1 MSERVDGR
9 NEAATIDTGL
19 FEPDPADGRE
29 HALGALARA
38 EPADAFAWLGP
49 HRMADG
55 RHRVRALLPGA
66 RAVALID
73 ARGDRLAAMQPLGDG
88 LFEAVLPQPVAYRL
102 QVEWPQAWQEVEDAY
117 SFGPQLDESLLQ
129 RLHEGD
135 GQALREALGAHPLTC
150 MGVPGVRFAVWA
162 PNALRVA
169 VVGDFNGWDGRRHPM
184 RLRHTAGVWEIFVPR
199 VETGARY
206 KFEIT
211 AADGQRLPHKADPLA
226 RWTELPPATASR
238 VPPVSDHDWQDA
250 AWIARRRE
258 AAPAPLSIY
267 ELHAGSWRRDAQGQ
281 PLDWDAL
288 AAELIPYVAALGFTH
303 VELLP
308 VTEHPFGGSWGYQP
322 LGMYAPTARHGDPQ
336 AFARFVDACHGAG
349 IGVILDWVSGHFPG
363 DEHGLQR
370 FDGTALYEHADP
382 REGFHRDWHTLIYNY
397 GRHEVSAYLV
407 GSALE
412 WLERFHID
420 GLRVDAVASMLYRDY
435 SRGEGQWIP
444 NAHGGRE
451 NLEAI
456 AFLRRLNQ
464 EVATRFPGVMMMAE
478 ESTAWPGVTAPV
490 AEGGLGFSHKWNMGW
505 MHDTL
510 SYMQREPVHRTHHH
524 SEMSFGLVYA
534 FSERFILPLSH
545 DEVVHGKRSL
555 LGRMPGDDA
564 QRFANLRAYL
574 GFMWAHP
581 GAKLL
586 FMGGEFGQRGEWD
599 HDATPEWAQ
608 AGAPPHAGVQRLVG
622 DLNRLLRAQPAL
634 WRGDR
639 VPAGFEWS
647 IGDDRDNSV
656 FAFVRH
662 DPAGAAPPL
671 LVVSNFTPVPR
682 HGYRVGVPTAGRWHE
697 RLNTDSGHYAGGNL
711 GNAGGRDTEPT
722 PMHGHAE
729 SLALTLPPLS
739 TLYLQADA

>member
-1 MSERVDGR
+1 MSERLAERSEATSERGALETGPAEAR
-9 NEAATIDTGL
+9 NEAL
-19 FEPDPADGRE
+19 Q
-29 HALGALARA
+29 ALARG

-55 RHRVRALLPGA
+55 RRRVRALLPGA

-73 ARGDRLAAMQPLGDG
+73 ARGHRLAAMQPIGEG
-88 LFEAVLPQPVAYRL
+88 LFEAVLPLPVAYRL
-102 QVEWPQAWQEVEDAY
+102 QVDWPAARQEIEDAY
-117 SFGPQLDESLLQ
+117 GFGPQLDEGVLQ

-135 GQALREALGAHPLTC
+135 GEALRQALGAHPASC
-150 MGVPGVRFAVWA
+150 AGVPGVRFAVWA
-162 PNALRVA
+162 PNARRVA

-184 RLRHTAGVWEIFVPR
+184 RLRHTAGVWEIFLPR
-199 VETGARY
+199 VDAGARY

-211 AADGQRLPHKADPLA
+211 TAEGQRLPHKADPLA

-238 VPPVSDHDWQDA
+238 VPPARIHDWQDA
-250 AWIARRRE
+250 QWMARRRR
-258 AAPAPLSIY
+258 AGPAPLSIY
-267 ELHAGSWRRDAQGQ
+267 ELHAGSWRRDARGEA
-281 PLDWDAL
+281 LDWDAL
-288 AAELIPYVAALGFTH
+288 ALELVPYVAALGFTH

-322 LGMYAPTARHGDPQ
+322 LGMYAPTARHGDPR

-349 IGVILDWVSGHFPG
+349 IGVVLDWVSGHFPG

-382 REGFHRDWHTLIYNY
+382 REGYHRDWHTLIYNY
-397 GRHEVSAYLV
+397 GRREVAAYLV

-412 WLERFHID
+412 WLDRFHID

-435 SRGEGQWIP
+435 SRDEGQWIP

-456 AFLRRLNQ
+456 AFLRRLNE
-464 EVATRFPGVMMMAE
+464 EVAARFPGVMMMAE

-510 SYMQREPVHRTHHH
+510 AYMQREPIHRAHHH

-555 LGRMPGDDA
+555 LGRMPGDEG
-564 QRFANLRAYL
+564 QRLANLRAYF

-586 FMGGEFGQRGEWD
+586 FMGGEFAQQDEWD
-599 HDATPEWAQ
+599 HDATPDWSLA
-608 AGAPPHAGVQRLVG
+608 ASPPHAGVRRLVA
-622 DLNRLLRAQPAL
+622 DLNRLLRGQAAL

-639 VPAGFEWS
+639 LPHGFEWS

-662 DPAGAAPPL
+662 DPDRIDAPL
-671 LVVSNFTPVPR
+671 LVVSNFTPVAR
-682 HGYRVGVPTAGRWHE
+682 HGYRVGVPAGGRWHE
-697 RLNTDSGHYAGGNL
+697 RLNTDSSHYGGGNL
-711 GNAGGRDTEPT
+711 GNGGGRDTDPM
-722 PMHGHAE
+722 PMHGHAQ
-729 SLALTLPPLS
+729 SLAITLPPLA
-739 TLYLQADA
+739 TLYLQAGA